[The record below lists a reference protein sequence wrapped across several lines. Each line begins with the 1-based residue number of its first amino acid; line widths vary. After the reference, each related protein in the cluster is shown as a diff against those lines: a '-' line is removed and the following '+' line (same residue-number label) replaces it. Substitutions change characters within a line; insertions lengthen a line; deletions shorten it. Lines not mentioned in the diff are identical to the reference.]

1 MKFEEFLQ
9 QKHAEQYR
17 GVDDDMAED
26 YERWIMEL
34 EIEQIIQ
41 FAERWHSNLVIGL
54 LDRFAKLCVEEQ
66 SKYFF
71 KEK

>member
-9 QKHAEQYR
+9 QKHAEQYK
-17 GVDDDMAED
+17 GTDDDMEED

-41 FAERWHSNLVIGL
+41 FAEKWHDIEMRNKYREAFDNLFGL
-54 LDRFAKLCVEEQ
+54 RLKEQ
-66 SKYFF
+66 
-71 KEK
+71 E

>member
-1 MKFEEFLQ
+1 MTFEEFLQ

-26 YERWIMEL
+26 FERWIMDL

-41 FAERWHSNLVIGL
+41 FAEEW
-54 LDRFAKLCVEEQ
+54 KEQ
-66 SKYFF
+66 K
-71 KEK
+71 